1 MKRFL
6 VLLLIGL
13 PLLAFTDSRSWL
25 FVNPNV
31 VSDTAPYSAALAQS
45 DLDKYR
51 YFDKRNT
58 LHFDNGLDVEL
69 LSANELTA
77 AGIVFNKDHV
87 RTEVPSFD
95 THSIFKLTANGIL
108 VEVQTRSKIK

>member
-6 VLLLIGL
+6 VFLLISL
-13 PLLAFTDSRSWL
+13 PLLSFTDSRSWL
-25 FVNPNV
+25 FVNPNAV
-31 VSDTAPYSAALAQS
+31 PDTTPYATALAQS

-77 AGIVFNKDHV
+77 AGIPFNKDHV

-95 THSIFKLTANGIL
+95 THPVFKLTTTGIL

>member
-6 VLLLIGL
+6 IFLLVGL
-13 PLLAFTDSRSWL
+13 PFFAFTDTRSW
-25 FVNPNV
+25 VYIHENV
-31 VSDTAPYSAALAQS
+31 VQDIAPYTEALKHS

-51 YFDKRNT
+51 YFDQRNT
-58 LHFDNGLDVEL
+58 LHFENGLDVEL

-77 AGIVFNKDHV
+77 SGIPFNKDHV

-95 THSIFKLTANGIL
+95 TKPIFKLTANGIL